1 MKSRNDS
8 FRECIIETMNL
19 GDISNKDDH
28 YEIMLYTNLF
38 LFKEYILNLKK
49 KMSDDEV
56 DLYLQ
61 SYVNQIQRGITDY
74 LDMENAENDN

>member
-74 LDMENAENDN
+74 LDMGNVENDN

>member
-1 MKSRNDS
+1 MKTRNDS

-19 GDISNKDDH
+19 GDISNKGDH

-38 LFKEYILNLKK
+38 LFKEYLLNLKK
-49 KMSDDEV
+49 KMADDEV

-61 SYVNQIQRGITDY
+61 SYVNQIQRGIADY

>member
-74 LDMENAENDN
+74 LDMENVENDN